1 MHHQD
6 DDQEQVLAAALAVLL
21 LVGVTLIA
29 RELFGL
35 WPAVVVGMGPV
46 VAVYC
51 GPPAARR
58 IAVEVEVRR
67 FRRRLAAH
75 GRTAG

>member
-6 DDQEQVLAAALAVLL
+6 HDQEQVLAAVLAALL

-51 GPPAARR
+51 GPPTARR
-58 IAVEVEVRR
+58 IAVAVEVRR
-67 FRRRLAAH
+67 FRRRIDSH

>member
-1 MHHQD
+1 VHYQD
-6 DDQEQVLAAALAVLL
+6 HDQDQVLAAALAALL

-46 VAVYC
+46 IAVYC

-58 IAVEVEVRR
+58 IAVAVEVRR

>member
-6 DDQEQVLAAALAVLL
+6 HDQDQVLAAALAVLL

-29 RELFGL
+29 REALGL

-46 VAVYC
+46 IAAYC
-51 GPPAARR
+51 GPPVVRR
-58 IAVEVEVRR
+58 IAVAVEVWR
-67 FRRRLAAH
+67 FRRRLATH
-75 GRTAG
+75 GRRAG

>member
-6 DDQEQVLAAALAVLL
+6 HDQDQVLAVALAVLL

-29 RELFGL
+29 REVLGL

-46 VAVYC
+46 IAAYC
-51 GPPAARR
+51 GPPVARR
-58 IAVEVEVRR
+58 IAAEVEVRR
-67 FRRRLAAH
+67 FRRRLATH
-75 GRTAG
+75 GR

>member
-1 MHHQD
+1 VHHQD
-6 DDQEQVLAAALAVLL
+6 HDQDQVLAAALTVLL

-29 RELFGL
+29 REVLGL

-46 VAVYC
+46 LAVYC

-58 IAVEVEVRR
+58 IAAEVEVWR

-75 GRTAG
+75 GRRAG